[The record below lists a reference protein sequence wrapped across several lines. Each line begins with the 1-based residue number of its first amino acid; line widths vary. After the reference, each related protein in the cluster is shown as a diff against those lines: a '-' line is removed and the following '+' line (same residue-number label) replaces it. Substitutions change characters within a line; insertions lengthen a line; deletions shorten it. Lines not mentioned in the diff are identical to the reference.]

1 MVVLVI
7 VPVIAVAIKSPSILQ
22 IFLISNLA
30 ASAAVPSVFLGL
42 SRKFYFIQGVEVVCG
57 GLGGIFSVW
66 VFGMVFYHGDANAAG
81 KLIILASL
89 YAPDWSAFGT
99 FLVAPVAGLLI
110 TFAVCALRLGV
121 RYAVCKSRGERFDGL
136 DRHLEPPIA
145 DEVRAELEQESSD
158 VSHRG
163 YGATK
168 RV

>member
-1 MVVLVI
+1 
-7 VPVIAVAIKSPSILQ
+7 
-22 IFLISNLA
+22 
-30 ASAAVPSVFLGL
+30 
-42 SRKFYFIQGVEVVCG
+42 VCG